1 MSFFNNLKIAIDNP
15 VTNDPT
21 GHYSTDLVKEIMDEK
36 ESSPRLFVTN
46 FSAADIARTFCS
58 EIINRIFRYRTNSF
72 TLNPKIIF
80 VFDEAQEF
88 IPYEKKKKEKK

>member
-1 MSFFNNLKIAIDNP
+1 L
-15 VTNDPT
+15 
-21 GHYSTDLVKEIMDEK
+21 L
-36 ESSPRLFVTN
+36 
-46 FSAADIARTFCS
+46 

-88 IPYEKKKKEKK
+88 IPYEKKKKEEK

>member
-1 MSFFNNLKIAIDNP
+1 MKKNP
-15 VTNDPT
+15 
-21 GHYSTDLVKEIMDEK
+21 
-36 ESSPRLFVTN
+36 PRLFVIN
-46 FSAADIARTFCS
+46 LSEADIARTFCS
-58 EIINRIFRYRTNSF
+58 EIINRIFRYRKNSF